1 MTVILG
7 LTGSIGMGKTT
18 TAQFFRAL
26 DVPVFDADAVV
37 HDLYKSEAVD
47 LIEQAFPGTKTNDG
61 VDRKKLG
68 AAVIGQP
75 EALKKLEAL
84 IHPLVQKKRQDFIKG
99 HQDKKTPVIVLDIP
113 LLFETKAD
121 QLCDFVIVVTAAAE
135 LQKKRVMERGTMTLD
150 QFETILQKQMPDAE
164 KRARANLVIET
175 DYGLD
180 HARQQVEDI
189 VRHCQAKA
197 GNS

>member
-1 MTVILG
+1 MTCILG

-26 DVPVFDADAVV
+26 DVPVFDADAAV
-37 HDLYKSEAVD
+37 HDLYKNEAVD
-47 LIEQAFPGTKTNDG
+47 LIEKAFPGTKTDHG
-61 VDRKKLG
+61 IDRQKLG
-68 AAVIGQP
+68 AVVIGQA

-84 IHPLVQKKRQDFIKG
+84 IHPLVQKKRQDFIKI
-99 HQDKKTPVIVLDIP
+99 HQQKKTPVIVLDIP

-121 QLCDFVIVVTAAAE
+121 HLCDCVVVVTASAE
-135 LQKKRVMERGTMTLD
+135 LQKKRVMERGTMTQD
-150 QFETILQKQMPDAE
+150 QFEAILKKQMPDAE
-164 KRARANLVIET
+164 KRARANYVIET

-197 GNS
+197 RNS

>member
-37 HDLYKSEAVD
+37 HDLYKTEAVD

-99 HQDKKTPVIVLDIP
+99 HQDKNTPVIVLDIP

-135 LQKKRVMERGTMTLD
+135 LQKKRVMERGTMTQD
-150 QFETILQKQMPDAE
+150 QFETILKKQMPDAE
-164 KRARANLVIET
+164 KRARANYVIET

-197 GNS
+197 RNS